1 MQWAKD
7 ATMARA
13 AAEGWTHDDCVA
25 AMFQFSL
32 LSFTSQTDNGDQNSP
47 TAPERYLHNAPWN
60 DWIPPSQS
68 RMRFQAA
75 QANRTLAQH
84 ERCVRAQLCSVD
96 NPGLRRVVFATV
108 GKNVQGQ
115 MCLCLR
121 RGAEV
126 LALMEIELLDAAHVG
141 NRFIRLAPS
150 SSAGGHCPAVFLAFE
165 NDSRLTKFC
174 EMLTVS

>member
-7 ATMARA
+7 ATMVRA

-32 LSFTSQTDNGDQNSP
+32 LSFMSQTDNGM
-47 TAPERYLHNAPWN
+47 ERYLHNAPWN

-75 QANRTLAQH
+75 QANRTPAQH
-84 ERCVRAQLCSVD
+84 ERCVRARLCSVD
-96 NPGLRRVVFATV
+96 NLGLSRVVFATV
-108 GKNVQGQ
+108 RKNASAQ

-121 RGAEV
+121 RGADV
-126 LALMEIELLDAAHVG
+126 LALMEIEVLDAVHVG
-141 NRFIRLAPS
+141 NRLIRLSPS
-150 SSAGGHCPAVFLAFE
+150 GGHFPTVFLSFD
-165 NDSRLTKFC
+165 NDSRVTKFC
-174 EMLTVS
+174 EMLIVS